1 MSDVREEEEGSNDVA
16 WVKDFGD
23 TAFRHGLRQQQLG
36 QKHLLL
42 VQIRVWK
49 SDFNTL

>member
-1 MSDVREEEEGSNDVA
+1 MRLVAPMSDVREEEEGSNDVA

-42 VQIRVWK
+42 VQILK
-49 SDFNTL
+49 